1 MSQWPDPRTRE
12 YRKRARQ
19 SNRLAKRLSRTKGCN
34 YSKTALACAMPGS
47 NFREK
52 HKRDVKNKAM
62 GRQNRGTEIKQRITG
77 LGTLVGGAIAA
88 KRFMFNKD

>member
-1 MSQWPDPRTRE
+1 
-12 YRKRARQ
+12 
-19 SNRLAKRLSRTKGCN
+19 
-34 YSKTALACAMPGS
+34 MPGS